1 MSTPSP
7 DVELTARII
16 MDRGSILARDLLQAH
31 RAAWSSD
38 TLTTAVKH
46 LDDRDLMCLSV
57 VAMIDAGRSEE
68 HAYLSDLC
76 DLEND
81 LRNPADNAC
90 PTCDGDGQVVE
101 VLTPGLHPADP
112 AHDVKEW
119 ECPACKGTGQATD
132 DDTGNADESSA
143 AA

>member
-1 MSTPSP
+1 MTTPSP

-16 MDRGSILARDLLQAH
+16 IARGSLLASGLIYNH

-38 TLTTAVKH
+38 TLTAAVKH

-81 LRNPADNAC
+81 LRNPVAC
-90 PTCDGDGQVVE
+90 ERCEGAGEMVE
-101 VLTPGLHPADP
+101 ELTPGLHPADP
-112 AHDVKEW
+112 ARSVREW
-119 ECPACKGTGQATD
+119 VCPDCKGSGQAD
-132 DDTGNADESSA
+132 DDTDESSA

>member
-1 MSTPSP
+1 MTIPSP

-81 LRNPADNAC
+81 LRNPVDNAC
-90 PTCDGDGQVVE
+90 PRCEGSGELVYE
-101 VLTPGLHPADP
+101 LTPGVHWADP
-112 AHDVKEW
+112 ARSVREW
-119 ECPACKGTGQATD
+119 VCPACEGTGQATA